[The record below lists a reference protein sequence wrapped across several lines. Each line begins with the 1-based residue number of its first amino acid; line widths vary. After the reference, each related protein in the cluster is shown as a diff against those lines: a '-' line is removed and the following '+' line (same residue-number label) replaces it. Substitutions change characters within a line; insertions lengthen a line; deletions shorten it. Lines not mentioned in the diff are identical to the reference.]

1 MRARRGEGG
10 LSRPW
15 ASAGPNR
22 MASPED
28 LEQVSDRDAQPGG
41 DPLDVDEAEV
51 ALAALDAA
59 HVGVVQP
66 GPLGQFFLRDP

>member
-1 MRARRGEGG
+1 
-10 LSRPW
+10 
-15 ASAGPNR
+15 

-59 HVGVVQP
+59 HVGIVQP